1 MSHKSNIPKEIRFRE
16 ANRCSARKRREKELS
31 LIMEKL
37 GKEKTCTT
45 CGFVGDISLF
55 RESTI
60 NFEKPNKRML
70 FGTCKK
76 CRRNKINTHHQNNPE
91 VRKESTKRYITK
103 RDSDPEKKIKKQ
115 EQTKKWADKPEVKSR
130 RSKQELERRKKN
142 NTYRW
147 RKLLFNTYKQRG
159 IIKPNQHTID
169 LLGYTSEE
177 LHLHLGDKPTK
188 TAQIDHLIPVSW
200 FIDETDVSLVCS
212 FENLEWK
219 TQNLNSSKQNRYAD
233 EVSFDY
239 FNKVKN
245 YIKKEYIDRM
255 IVNEGKVLDI
265 LKVNYLLRDY

>member
-1 MSHKSNIPKEIRFRE
+1 MSHKSNIPREVRFRE
-16 ANRCSARKRREKELS
+16 ANRRSARKRREKELS

-60 NFEKPNKRML
+60 NFEKPTKRML

-91 VRKESTKRYITK
+91 IRKESTKRYVIK
-103 RDSDPEKKIKKQ
+103 RDSDPEKKRKKN
-115 EQTKKWADKPEVKSR
+115 EQTKKWSDKPEVKSR
-130 RSKQELERRKKN
+130 RSKQELERRKRN
-142 NTYRW
+142 NNYMW
-147 RKLLFNTYKQRG
+147 RKLLYNTYRQRG
-159 IIKPNQHTID
+159 MVKPNQHTID

-200 FIDETDVSLVCS
+200 FINETDVSLVCS
-212 FENLEWK
+212 FYNLEWK
-219 TQNLNSSKQNRYAD
+219 TQSINSSKQNRYAD
-233 EVSFDY
+233 DVSLEY
-239 FNKVKN
+239 FNQIKTFIKEE
-245 YIKKEYIDRM
+245 YIKRFVINGDKVYD
-255 IVNEGKVLDI
+255 VNRIK
-265 LKVNYLLRDY
+265 